1 MPAKSKSGE
10 RSGLAEA
17 PPHYLGHRD
26 RLRTRF
32 REAGAEALS
41 DYEML
46 ELVLFRALPRRDVKP
61 LAKALIAKFGSFAEV
76 IAAPENRL
84 REVKGLGEQAT
95 VDLKGN
101 NDAHIRLK
109 TLGPGAIVGE
119 VAFYLGGPRT
129 ASVIA
134 RTKVA
139 AWQFTQ
145 TGLRKVQAEAPD
157 LAVAFHKGM
166 ASILAGRLSSTNR
179 LVQFLMN

>member
-1 MPAKSKSGE
+1 MGSEYGGIRFFLDLDRGLEWCEDKLLEANQQEGREPAYSVTEHLMHVIGDRKLAAKLANYLE
-10 RSGLAEA
+10 RVEYEPDAVMIEQSSPSEDM
-17 PPHYLGHRD
+17 Y
-26 RLRTRF
+26 F
-32 REAGAEALS
+32 IEAG
-41 DYEML
+41 
-46 ELVLFRALPRRDVKP
+46 
-61 LAKALIAKFGSFAEV
+61 
-76 IAAPENRL
+76 
-84 REVKGLGEQAT
+84 QAT

-134 RTKVA
+134 RTKVV

-145 TGLRKVQAEAPD
+145 TGLRRVQAEAPD

-166 ASILAGRLSSTNR
+166 ASILAARLSSTNR

>member
-1 MPAKSKSGE
+1 MGSEYGGIMFFPDLDRGLEWCEDKLLEANQREGREPAYSVTEQLTHVIGDRKLAAKLSSYLE
-10 RSGLAEA
+10 RVEFEPDAVMIDQGSPSEDM
-17 PPHYLGHRD
+17 Y
-26 RLRTRF
+26 F
-32 REAGAEALS
+32 IEAG
-41 DYEML
+41 
-46 ELVLFRALPRRDVKP
+46 
-61 LAKALIAKFGSFAEV
+61 
-76 IAAPENRL
+76 
-84 REVKGLGEQAT
+84 QAT

-101 NDAHIRLK
+101 DDAHIRLK

-166 ASILAGRLSSTNR
+166 AAILAGRLSSTNR